1 MNRLLCFNWTE
12 SSSHTRL
19 AEVCRHYGIATKN
32 YFFGNFLPQ
41 FNLACF
47 CLVVFAACSRKPTL
61 FERVPSS
68 HSGIDFNNRI
78 IENDSVNPLNMINLY
93 NGGGV
98 GIGDFNQDGKPDIY
112 FTGNLVSNR
121 LYLNKGDFHFQDVT
135 ATAGVSGG
143 GEWCRGVAVVDINND
158 GWPDIYVCAT
168 ISSDPARR
176 RNLLYINQG
185 LDKDSIPHFREM
197 AAEYGLDDTTYSTM
211 AAFFDY
217 DNDGDLDVFIA
228 VNTIPKD
235 VNPGQFRPIIKDG
248 SFPSTGRLYRNDYNA
263 KLKHPV
269 FTDVSRQAGI
279 LQEGYTHGVT
289 IADINL
295 DGWKDIYITNDF
307 ISENI
312 LYINNHDGTFT
323 DRSAEYFKHTAANAM
338 GQDIIDINND
348 GLADI
353 IELDMNPEDN
363 YRKKMMLGS
372 NNYHIYQN
380 SDQYGYQYQYVRNVL
395 QLNRGPRVGPH
406 DSIGAPVFSDIGF
419 YAGIA
424 ETDWSWTPAVAD
436 FDNDG
441 YRDII
446 ITNGYPKDVTDHDFT
461 TFLNQS
467 AGLASKNDILSRI
480 PQVKL
485 HKYAYRNLDGL
496 RFSDVSAEWGLMTTA
511 FSNGTVYADL
521 DGDGDLDLVMNNI
534 NDEAMVFRN
543 LSREK
548 DTAAGHYLQI
558 RLLGDSLNRDGLGT
572 RIELF
577 YDHGKQQVLECTPY
591 RGYLSTMQ
599 NIAHFGLGKTTV
611 VDSVVVRWPVP
622 KSYTQVLKNVPT
634 DQLLKVDI
642 RNAATALSAVALSG
656 TALSGGAALTRP
668 LVADHTLFR
677 DITDS
682 AGIHYNHEEYDFID
696 FNIQKLLPH
705 KLSEYGPALA
715 VGDIDGDGLDDL
727 VLGGSPFHSA
737 QLFLQQPDGRFIQR
751 ALLTDAAVKSK
762 KSDDQGLLLFDAD
775 GDGDPDLYITS
786 GGYQS
791 APGSPEYAD
800 RLYIND
806 GKGHFVWDTT
816 ALPSNLVSK
825 LCVRAADFDHDGDLD
840 LFVSGR
846 VDPWHYPQ
854 PVSSFIYRN
863 DSKDG
868 KIVFTD
874 VTARVAPSLV
884 NAGMVC
890 DGLWTDFNN
899 DGWPDLVLAG
909 EWMPV
914 TFLQNERGVLKNVT
928 SSTGFA
934 DHTGWW
940 NSIVAGDF
948 DNDGDIDYVVGN
960 LGENSFFRAT
970 AAFPV
975 RAYGKD
981 FDKNGVYDLITSL
994 YLPDS
999 TGTKREFPADGRDDL
1014 LRQMNSL
1021 RTRFPD
1027 YRSFAVATMDKVLT
1041 PEQRKGALVLEAND
1055 FKSCLLRNDGNGHFT
1070 SIPLPPEAQWSVING
1085 MAAGDFDGDGFLDL
1099 VINGNDYGTE
1109 VSIGRYDALDGL
1121 YLSGDGKGGFKARSI
1136 LQSGLYIPG
1145 NGKGL
1150 VRLRGRGGS
1159 SLLAASQNRGPLK
1172 LFALRRPPGALALQ
1186 PADVSV
1192 RIHYRDGHFR
1202 KEEVYYGSSFLS
1214 QSARFIDWWEG
1225 IEWVDITD
1233 DKGRTRR
1240 VSSP

>member
-1 MNRLLCFNWTE
+1 MKRLP
-12 SSSHTRL
+12 R
-19 AEVCRHYGIATKN
+19 
-32 YFFGNFLPQ
+32 
-41 FNLACF
+41 
-47 CLVVFAACSRKPTL
+47 CLVYCVLLLAACKGRPTL
-61 FERVPSS
+61 FERIPSS

-78 IENDSVNPLNMINLY
+78 IENDSINPLNTINLY

-98 GIGDFNQDGKPDIY
+98 GIGDFNQDGKPDLY

-121 LYLNKGDFHFQDVT
+121 LYLNKGDFQFQDVT
-135 ATAGVSGG
+135 NTAGVTGG
-143 GEWCRGVAVVDINND
+143 GEWSRGVAVVDINND
-158 GWPDIYVCAT
+158 GWPDIYVCTT
-168 ISSDPARR
+168 ISSDPAHR
-176 RNLLYINQG
+176 RNLLYVNQG
-185 LDKDSIPHFREM
+185 IDKDSIPHFKEM
-197 AAEYGLDDTTYSTM
+197 AAEYGLADTTYSTM

-248 SFPSTGRLYRNDYNA
+248 SFPSTCRLYRNDWNA
-263 KLKHPV
+263 KLGHPV

-289 IADINL
+289 IADL
-295 DGWKDIYITNDF
+295 DRDGWEDIYVTNDF
-307 ISENI
+307 LSENI

-348 GLADI
+348 GLADV

-363 YRKKMMLGS
+363 YRKKMMLGA
-372 NNYHIYQN
+372 NNYRIYQN

-406 DSIGAPVFSDIGF
+406 DSIGAPVFSDIVF

-441 YRDII
+441 YRDLI

-467 AGLASKNDILSRI
+467 AGLASKKDLLNRI

-485 HKYAYRNLDGL
+485 HKYAYRNEDGL
-496 RFSDVSAEWGLMTTA
+496 RFSDVSAQWGLMTTA

-534 NDEAMVFRN
+534 NDEAMIFRN
-543 LSREK
+543 FSRER
-548 DTAAGHYLQI
+548 DTASHYLQI
-558 RLLGDSLNRDGLGT
+558 QLHGDSLNRDGLGT
-572 RIELF
+572 RLEIY
-577 YDHGKQQVLECTPY
+577 YDHGKQQVLESTPY
-591 RGYLSTMQ
+591 RGYLSSMQ
-599 NIAHFGLGKTTV
+599 NLAHFGLGTTRV
-611 VDSVVVRWPVP
+611 VDSIIIRWPN
-622 KSYTQVLKNVPT
+622 QHIQRLKNVAT
-634 DQLLKVDI
+634 DQLLNLDI
-642 RNAATALSAVALSG
+642 RNAVSALSTTSPS
-656 TALSGGAALTRP
+656 T
-668 LVADHTLFR
+668 TLRAQSLLATQTIFR

-682 AGIHYNHEEYDFID
+682 ADIHYNQEEYDFID

-715 VGDIDGDGLDDL
+715 VGDIDGNGLDDL
-727 VLGGSPFHSA
+727 VSGGSAYHSA
-737 QLFLQQPDGRFIQR
+737 QIFLQQSDGRFVQR
-751 ALLTDAAVKSK
+751 ALLTDAAAKLK
-762 KSDDQGLLLFDAD
+762 KCDDLGLLLFDAD
-775 GDGDPDLYITS
+775 GDGDADLYVTS
-786 GGYQS
+786 GGYES
-791 APGSPEYAD
+791 APGSPDYSD

-806 GKGHFVWDTT
+806 GKGHFTWDTT
-816 ALPSNLVSK
+816 ALPPNLVSK

-854 PVSSFIYRN
+854 PVTSFIYRN
-863 DSKDG
+863 DSKPG
-868 KIVFTD
+868 KVLFTD
-874 VTARVAPSLV
+874 VTAQVAPALV
-884 NAGMVC
+884 SAGMIC

-914 TFLQNERGVLKNVT
+914 TFLQNDHGMFKTITPSGGL
-928 SSTGFA
+928 A
-934 DHTGWW
+934 DHKGWW
-940 NSIVAGDF
+940 NSITAGDF

-960 LGENSFFRAT
+960 MGENSFFRAT
-970 AAFPV
+970 AAYPV

-981 FDKNGVYDLITSL
+981 FDNNGVYDMITSL

-999 TGTKREFPADGRDDL
+999 LGRKKEFPADGRDDL

-1021 RTRFPD
+1021 RLKFPD
-1027 YRSFAVATMDKVLT
+1027 YRSFATATMDKVLT
-1041 PEQRKGALVLEAND
+1041 PAQRKGALILEAND
-1055 FKSCLLRNDGNGHFT
+1055 FKSTLLRNDGKGHFT
-1070 SIPLPPEAQWSVING
+1070 MIPLPPEAQWSVING
-1085 MAAGDFDGDGFLDL
+1085 MATGDFDGDGSLDL
-1099 VINGNDYGTE
+1099 VMNGNDYGTE
-1109 VSIGRYDALDGL
+1109 VSVGRYDALNGL

-1150 VRLRGRGGS
+1150 VRLRGHGGS
-1159 SLLAASQNRGPLK
+1159 SLLAAGQNRGALK
-1172 LFALRRPPGALALQ
+1172 LFALRHSLRTLALR
-1186 PADVSV
+1186 PDDVSL
-1192 RIHYRDGHFR
+1192 RIHYRDGHLR

-1214 QSARFIDWWEG
+1214 QSARFIDWSDAVEF
-1225 IEWVDITD
+1225 VDVTD
-1233 DKGRTRR
+1233 DKGRTRKIT
-1240 VSSP
+1240 SP

>member
-1 MNRLLCFNWTE
+1 MRQLPYWLL
-12 SSSHTRL
+12 
-19 AEVCRHYGIATKN
+19 
-32 YFFGNFLPQ
+32 
-41 FNLACF
+41 F
-47 CLVVFAACSRKPTL
+47 CLIVLAACKGRPTL
-61 FERVPSS
+61 FERIPSS
-68 HSGIDFNNRI
+68 HSGIDFDNRI
-78 IENDSVNPLNMINLY
+78 IENDSINPLNSINLY

-112 FTGNLVSNR
+112 FTGNLVSNK
-121 LYLNKGDFHFQDVT
+121 LYLNKGDFRFQDVT
-135 ATAGVSGG
+135 TIAGVAGG
-143 GEWCRGVAVVDINND
+143 GEWSRGVAVVDINND
-158 GWPDIYVCAT
+158 GWPDIYVCTT
-168 ISSDPARR
+168 ISSDPAHR

-185 LDKDSIPHFREM
+185 IDKDSIPHFKEM
-197 AAEYGLDDTTYSTM
+197 AAEYGLADTTYSTM
-211 AAFFDY
+211 ASFFDY

-235 VNPGQFRPIIKDG
+235 VNPGQFRPIVKDG
-248 SFPSTGRLYRNDYNA
+248 SFPSTCRLYRNDWNA
-263 KLKHPV
+263 KLGHPV

-289 IADINL
+289 IADLNL
-295 DGWKDIYITNDF
+295 DGWEDIYVTNDF
-307 ISENI
+307 LSENI

-323 DRSAEYFKHTAANAM
+323 DRSKEYFKHTAANAM

-348 GLADI
+348 GLADL

-363 YRKKMMLGS
+363 YRKKMMLGA

-406 DSIGAPVFSDIGF
+406 DSVGAPVFSDIGF

-441 YRDII
+441 YRDLI

-485 HKYAYRNLDGL
+485 HKYAYRNEDGL
-496 RFSDVSAEWGLMTTA
+496 RFSDVSAKWGLMTTA

-543 LSREK
+543 FSRER
-548 DTAAGHYLQI
+548 DTASHYLQI
-558 RLLGDSLNRDGLGT
+558 QLHGDSLNRDALGT
-572 RIELF
+572 RLELY
-577 YDHGKQQVLECTPY
+577 YDHGKQQVLEMTPY
-591 RGYLSTMQ
+591 RGYLSSMQ
-599 NIAHFGLGKTTV
+599 NIAHFGFGTTAIIDSIIIHWPNNRTQRLRNV
-611 VDSVVVRWPVP
+611 AVDQR
-622 KSYTQVLKNVPT
+622 LN
-634 DQLLKVDI
+634 LDI
-642 RNAATALSAVALSG
+642 RNAA
-656 TALSGGAALTRP
+656 AAHPASSP
-668 LVADHTLFR
+668 LLATHTLFR

-715 VGDIDGDGLDDL
+715 VGDIDGNGLDDL
-727 VLGGSPFHSA
+727 VSGGSAYHSA
-737 QLFLQQPDGRFIQR
+737 QIFLQQPDGRFIQQ
-751 ALLTDAAVKSK
+751 ALLTDAAAKTK
-762 KSDDQGLLLFDAD
+762 KCDDLGLLLFDAD
-775 GDGDPDLYITS
+775 GDGDPDLYVTS
-786 GGYQS
+786 GGYELAQ
-791 APGSPEYAD
+791 GSPSYSD

-806 GKGHFVWDTT
+806 GKGNFTWDTT
-816 ALPSNLVSK
+816 ALPPNLVSK
-825 LCVRAADFDHDGDLD
+825 FCVRAADFDHDGDLD

-854 PVSSFIYRN
+854 PVTSFIYRN
-863 DSKDG
+863 DSKQG
-868 KIVFTD
+868 KVQFTD
-874 VTARVAPSLV
+874 VTAQVAPSLV
-884 NAGMVC
+884 SAGMIC
-890 DGLWTDFNN
+890 DALWTDFNN

-914 TFLQNERGVLKNVT
+914 TFLQNDHGLFRNIT
-928 SSTGFA
+928 PSTGLA

-940 NSIVAGDF
+940 NSITAGDF

-960 LGENSFFRAT
+960 MGSNSFFRASP
-970 AAFPV
+970 AYPV

-981 FDKNGVYDLITSL
+981 FDNNGVYDMITSL

-999 TGTKREFPADGRDDL
+999 MGTKKEFPADGRDDL

-1021 RTRFPD
+1021 RLKFPD
-1027 YRSFAVATMDKVLT
+1027 YRSFATATMDQVLT
-1041 PEQRKGALVLEAND
+1041 PAQRKGALILEAND
-1055 FKSCLLRNDGNGHFT
+1055 FKSSLLRNDGNGHFT
-1070 SIPLPPEAQWSVING
+1070 MIPLPPEAQWSVING
-1085 MAAGDFDGDGFLDL
+1085 MATGDFDGDGSLDL
-1099 VINGNDYGTE
+1099 VMNGNDYGTE
-1109 VSIGRYDALDGL
+1109 VSIGRYDAMNGL
-1121 YLSGDGKGGFKARSI
+1121 YLAGDGKGGFTPRSI

-1145 NGKGL
+1145 NGKAL
-1150 VRLRGRGGS
+1150 VRLRGHGGS
-1159 SLLAASQNRGPLK
+1159 SLLAAGQNRGALK
-1172 LFALRRPPGALALQ
+1172 LFALRHPPRILALK
-1186 PADVSV
+1186 PGDVSL
-1192 RIHYRDGHFR
+1192 RIHYRDGR
-1202 KEEVYYGSSFLS
+1202 LRREEVYYGSSFLS
-1214 QSARFIDWWEG
+1214 QSARFLDWSDG
-1225 IEWVDITD
+1225 IEAVEVTD
-1233 DKGRTRR
+1233 DRGQTRKI
-1240 VSSP
+1240 SSP